1 MRDARYRQ
9 IQQRLRAAILDGR
22 YQPGDK
28 LPTEMELAA
37 SEGVSRTTSAAALTE
52 LAREGLVVR
61 VPRRGTIVNAPADRP
76 LARGRPLA
84 DRRPLVAWIQPNLDP
99 AYSLDVLRGIEHA
112 TWQAGY
118 NLMVR
123 LTHASQAVE
132 EQAIRDAVAAG
143 AVGLMLFLQD
153 GETYNGEVLRLVLDQ
168 YPLVLVDRYLPGL
181 PCACVGSDNVGGAHT
196 AVRRLIEAGHRHICL
211 LVHPP
216 KDTSTILD
224 RHEGYARAL
233 ASHGLPFDPSLVYV
247 FAQERDGPDMWSVS
261 PGAIK
266 RLAAYLRRK
275 PQVTAVFATNALLAV
290 LALRAAAYLG
300 RRVPDDLAVIA
311 IDAVDAYPSRLP
323 PIPYAAQPGYDIG
336 TTAVELLLEQL
347 AGGQPRRVML
357 PMRLQPV
364 APHVAGKEAAT

>member
-1 MRDARYRQ
+1 MR
-9 IQQRLRAAILDGR
+9 
-22 YQPGDK
+22 P
-28 LPTEMELAA
+28 
-37 SEGVSRTTSAAALTE
+37 V
-52 LAREGLVVR
+52 
-61 VPRRGTIVNAPADRP
+61 
-76 LARGRPLA
+76 
-84 DRRPLVAWIQPNLDP
+84 
-99 AYSLDVLRGIEHA
+99 
-112 TWQAGY
+112 
-118 NLMVR
+118 
-123 LTHASQAVE
+123 
-132 EQAIRDAVAAG
+132 
-143 AVGLMLFLQD
+143 
-153 GETYNGEVLRLVLDQ
+153 GEVR
-168 YPLVLVDRYLPGL
+168 
-181 PCACVGSDNVGGAHT
+181 AHT